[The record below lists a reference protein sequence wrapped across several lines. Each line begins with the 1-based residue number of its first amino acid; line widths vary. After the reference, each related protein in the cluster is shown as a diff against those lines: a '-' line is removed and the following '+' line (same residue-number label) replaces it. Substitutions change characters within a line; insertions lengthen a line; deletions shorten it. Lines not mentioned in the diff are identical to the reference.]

1 MAIAAK
7 KGTHE
12 MATVKVKDYY
22 NQLWVH
28 ANFGLLL
35 LTMHCNLNSKHLT
48 RNITTADLQKPPG
61 QQGKWA

>member
-7 KGTHE
+7 KGTHD

-22 NQLWVH
+22 NRLCIH

-35 LTMHCNLNSKHLT
+35 LTMHCNLNSKH
-48 RNITTADLQKPPG
+48 
-61 QQGKWA
+61 